1 MDILYYSNYC
11 KHSQR
16 ITQSLVKNNLSDKL
30 SFICIDKRSKDPK
43 NGQTYIHLENG
54 SKVVFP
60 PNVHS
65 VPTLLLINDKYR
77 LLMGDEILQHFHRDM
92 KKLHTQAQPSG
103 EPTGFHL
110 SAYSGGGNNIMS
122 EKFTSYN
129 LTPEDLS
136 AKSNSKNRPL
146 YNYVSVQ
153 NETLFI
159 NTPPD
164 DYKPDKVASS
174 ITVDAIQQSRMDD
187 LGKTTMSM

>member
-30 SFICIDKRSKDPK
+30 SFICIDKRSKDPN
-43 NGQTYIHLENG
+43 NGQTHIHLENG

-65 VPTLLLINDKYR
+65 VPTLLLVNDKYR
-77 LLMGDEILQHFHRDM
+77 ALMGDDILKHFHRDM
-92 KKLHTQAQPSG
+92 KNLHALAQPSG
-103 EPTGFHL
+103 EPSGFDVT
-110 SAYSGGGNNIMS
+110 SFSSSGNNIVS

-129 LTPEDLS
+129 LTPDDLS

-153 NETLFI
+153 NDSIFI

-164 DYKPDKVASS
+164 DYTPDKVASG
-174 ITVDAIQQSRMDD
+174 ITVDTLQQSRMDE
-187 LGKTTMSM
+187 LGKSSVKI